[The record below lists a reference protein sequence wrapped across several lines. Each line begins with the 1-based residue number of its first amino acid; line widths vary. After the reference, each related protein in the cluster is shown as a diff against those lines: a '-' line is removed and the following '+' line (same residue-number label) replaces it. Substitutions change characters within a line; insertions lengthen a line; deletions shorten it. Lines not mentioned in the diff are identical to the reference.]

1 MSGGYGLSSPLESA
15 STAQVEEQAVA
26 WLRTM
31 LLIRRFEER
40 AEQLTMRGKVP
51 GGVHPAVGQEATAVG
66 FAAALAPGD
75 TVSAPH
81 RGHHHALA
89 KGVSPDGLMAELYG
103 KATGVSRGRGG
114 SMHLAGF
121 DVGFIGSNGIVGA
134 SVGLAL
140 GDAFAAHYR
149 HEQRVAVAFFGDGGI
164 NTGRTWESLNLAGAW
179 RLPLIAVCE
188 NNLYA
193 VETPTANV
201 TGGGSMSRRAEGF
214 GLTALAV
221 DGQDVFAVHQAA
233 VEARAR
239 ALAGTGPLSSNRRL
253 IVTRGMARAKAS
265 VATATPTKWPT
276 GSKLATPSHGAPS
289 GSPISGCS
297 AKGSSKSSTKR
308 LRRPSKQLCGS
319 PKSPRGRHLC
329 DSAVPDAVTF
339 L

>member
-1 MSGGYGLSSPLESA
+1 MNTPTESGLDGSIGER
-15 STAQVEEQAVA
+15 ERD

-40 AEQLTMRGKVP
+40 AEQLTMRGKIP
-51 GGVHPAVGQEATAVG
+51 GGVHPAIGQEATAVG
-66 FAAALAPGD
+66 VAAALTPAD

-140 GDAFAAHYR
+140 GDSFAAHYR
-149 HEQRVAVAFFGDGGI
+149 RERRVAVAFFGDGGI
-164 NTGRTWESLNLAGAW
+164 NTGRTWEALNLAGAW

-193 VETPTANV
+193 VETPTAAV

-221 DGQDVFAVHQAA
+221 DGQDVFAVHEAA

-239 ALAGTGPLSSNRRL
+239 ALSGDGPTFIESQTYRYSGHGSGEGVGAYRNAEEVADWKQSRDPIARCAQRLSE
-253 IVTRGMARAKAS
+253 RGLLDDSDLEQLDKEAKETVEAAVRFAEES
-265 VATATPTKWPT
+265 PWP
-276 GSKLATPSHGAPS
+276 APL
-289 GSPISGCS
+289 P
-297 AKGSSKSSTKR
+297 A
-308 LRRPSKQLCGS
+308 L
-319 PKSPRGRHLC
+319 
-329 DSAVPDAVTF
+329 
-339 L
+339 

>member
-1 MSGGYGLSSPLESA
+1 MSGGYGLSSPPDSA
-15 STAQVEEQAVA
+15 AAAQVEEQAVA

-31 LLIRRFEER
+31 MLIRRFEER

-89 KGVSPDGLMAELYG
+89 KGVTPDGLMAELYG

-134 SVGLAL
+134 PVGLAL

-149 HEQRVAVAFFGDGGI
+149 REQRVAVAFFGDGGI
-164 NTGRTWESLNLAGAW
+164 NTGRTWEALNLAGAW

-193 VETPTANV
+193 VETPTAAV

-214 GLTALAV
+214 GLTSLAV
-221 DGQDVFAVHQAA
+221 DGQDVFAVHKAA

-239 ALAGTGPLSSNRRL
+239 ALSGDGPTFIESQTYRY
-253 IVTRGMARAKAS
+253 
-265 VATATPTKWPT
+265 
-276 GSKLATPSHGAPS
+276 S
-289 GSPISGCS
+289 GP
-297 AKGSSKSSTKR
+297 R
-308 LRRPSKQLCGS
+308 LRRRRRCL
-319 PKSPRGRHLC
+319 PR
-329 DSAVPDAVTF
+329 P
-339 L
+339 